1 MRPRRKIVRPG
12 ESLSSPTSN
21 GGKNPITPR
30 TDKIETDEWD
40 AASTAAQR
48 AKLVE
53 FAVQTH
59 SFNRTDDLVDT
70 VLRIEIQGKEGT
82 FGIDETEGQLIIKPR
97 YSLEAWPQNEA
108 AERTEPVL
116 TIEAT
121 FVLVYSCENV
131 AELSR
136 DAIVAVPADP
146 RVPRRLAIWREL
158 VWNACIRMRV
168 PVIIVKGRFQK

>member
-1 MRPRRKIVRPG
+1 MGRG
-12 ESLSSPTSN
+12 FN
-21 GGKNPITPR
+21 GGS
-30 TDKIETDEWD
+30 
-40 AASTAAQR
+40 A

-59 SFNRTDDLVDT
+59 SFNRTDDLVNT

-136 DAIVAVPADP
+136 DAIVAFARTHASRDAWPYS
-146 RVPRRLAIWREL
+146 REL